1 MKFRKNICKTSMK
14 NAVSLNT
21 SCLFDAIASNFLLV
35 YTRDAHVDR
44 PLSVGLLNS
53 MITLTDGAIMQVRK
67 LEADKAKVG
76 QLLRIFVEAGGCSGF
91 EYGMSF
97 DNKKVGDRLL
107 ESNGVSFLMDATSLE
122 YLDGSV
128 IHFDDGLNGKGF
140 DIQNPNASSTCG
152 CGRSFN

>member
-1 MKFRKNICKTSMK
+1 
-14 NAVSLNT
+14 
-21 SCLFDAIASNFLLV
+21 
-35 YTRDAHVDR
+35 
-44 PLSVGLLNS
+44 
-53 MITLTDGAIMQVRK
+53 MQVRK
-67 LEADKAKVG
+67 LEADKAKAG

-91 EYGMSF
+91 EYCMSF

-140 DIQNPNASSTCG
+140 DIKNPNASTTCG

>member
-1 MKFRKNICKTSMK
+1 MHPYFGVLHLLF
-14 NAVSLNT
+14 AVYSRVAYVDNT
-21 SCLFDAIASNFLLV
+21 LL
-35 YTRDAHVDR
+35 TGFII
-44 PLSVGLLNS
+44 P
-53 MITLTDGAIMQVRK
+53 MITLTDCAIVQVRK
-67 LEADKAKVG
+67 LEADKAKEG
-76 QLLRIFVEAGGCSGF
+76 QLLRVFVEAGGCSGF

-97 DNKKVGDRLL
+97 DYKKEGDRLL

>member
-1 MKFRKNICKTSMK
+1 MYCPVFF
-14 NAVSLNT
+14 AVH
-21 SCLFDAIASNFLLV
+21 SCV
-35 YTRDAHVDR
+35 THVDR
-44 PLSVGLLNS
+44 PFLVGFMDS
-53 MITLTDGAIMQVRK
+53 MIALTDGAIMQVRK
-67 LEADKAKVG
+67 LEADKAKAG

-97 DNKKVGDRLL
+97 DYKKEGDRLL
-107 ESNGVSFLMDATSLE
+107 DNNGVSFLIDASSLE

>member
-1 MKFRKNICKTSMK
+1 MLGI
-14 NAVSLNT
+14 
-21 SCLFDAIASNFLLV
+21 FLYLLIGV
-35 YTRDAHVDR
+35 LPTFFEVQSRCAYVDR
-44 PLSVGLLNS
+44 PLLVGFMIS
-53 MITLTDGAIMQVRK
+53 MVTLTDSAVVQIRK
-67 LEADKAKVG
+67 LEAGKAKAG

-97 DNKKVGDRLL
+97 DYKKEGDRIL
-107 ESNGVSFLMDATSLE
+107 ENNGVSFLMDASSLE

>member
-1 MKFRKNICKTSMK
+1 MLIKFFTPF
-14 NAVSLNT
+14 VGVLHQ
-21 SCLFDAIASNFLLV
+21 LFPVYSRVAYVDSPLLV
-35 YTRDAHVDR
+35 
-44 PLSVGLLNS
+44 GLIVL
-53 MITLTDGAIMQVRK
+53 MITLTDDAIIQVRK
-67 LEADKAKVG
+67 LEADMAKVG

-97 DNKKVGDRLL
+97 DYKKEGDRLL
-107 ESNGVSFLMDATSLE
+107 ESNGVSFLMDVTSLD

-140 DIQNPNASSTCG
+140 DIQNPNASNTCG